1 VRQQGEPEFLPEDT
15 DGAIALGMEE
25 RATCPQCGMLKVWC
39 RDAANHQFSFEPVT
53 SVCWPSERLETYR
66 NSDGYKKLKDSER
79 AATQLSVRFRD
90 GHEPDLLAGLDLAEI
105 GDQDD
110 RQDEG

>member
-1 VRQQGEPEFLPEDT
+1 VPHSVFTGRPMPQPGEPLFLREDT
-15 DGAIALGMEE
+15 DLAVALAEE
-25 RATCPQCGMLKVWC
+25 EADTCPSCGMPKVWC
-39 RDAANHQFSFEPVT
+39 RDAKNHQFSFEPVA

-90 GHEPDLLAGLDLAEI
+90 GHEPDLLAGLDLEA
-105 GDQDD
+105 D
-110 RQDEG
+110 